1 MALPCAM
8 QEEIIAADALE
19 DKADTIQQTNTWDV
33 IRQNPRLH
41 TMQLQFVENHFQHL
55 GQRFRRITSVMNLAR
70 KLVPDLTGV

>member
-1 MALPCAM
+1 M

-19 DKADTIQQTNTWDV
+19 DKADTIQQANTWDV

-41 TMQLQFVENHFQHL
+41 AMQLQFVENHFQHL
-55 GQRFRRITSVMNLAR
+55 GQRFRRITSVMNLTR